1 MTHSFEAPSLA
12 ELRKTIIAVLPE
24 HAGSQLT
31 ILNAGW
37 DSVGVD
43 VDGEWI
49 FKFPR
54 HREAEERLRKEA
66 RILAMVRAHAELP
79 VPDLVLFEGRTLFSR
94 HRKLPGTFLETADY
108 LPLSDIQRDAIAEKM
123 AGLYAALHA
132 IPHAEARAAGA
143 LQIDK
148 WMLPD
153 EVAGCA
159 PHLPTHLFPHLAPT
173 LDAFTAE
180 LARQPYETIYGYFD
194 GHGWNMAFDKA
205 NGALNGVYDFADSG
219 FGPRH
224 QDLSYSN
231 WISRDLTER
240 IITRYE
246 RMTGLSIDR
255 DRVMLYSAMLRF
267 VEYAE
272 AAPDRDDVADRLA
285 AVETW
290 FAERS

>member
-1 MTHSFEAPSLA
+1 MTHPFATPSLA
-12 ELRKTIIAVLPE
+12 ELRETIVSVLPE
-24 HAGSQLT
+24 HSASTLT

-54 HREAEERLRKEA
+54 HPDAEARLRKEA

-79 VPDLVLFEGRTLFSR
+79 VPDLVLFESPTLFSR
-94 HRKLPGTFLETADY
+94 HRKLPGGFLETTDY
-108 LPLSDIQRDAIAEKM
+108 LPLTETQRDAIAEKM

-148 WMLPD
+148 WMIPAD
-153 EVAGCA
+153 VAPCA
-159 PHLPTHLFPHLAPT
+159 PHLPAHLRSHLAPT
-173 LDAFTAE
+173 LEAFTAE
-180 LARQPYETIYGYFD
+180 LARQPDDMIYGYFD
-194 GHGWNMAFDKA
+194 GHGWNMAFDRA
-205 NGALNGVYDFADSG
+205 TGTLNGVYDFADSG
-219 FGPRH
+219 FGARH

-231 WISRDLTER
+231 WISRDLTLR
-240 IITRYE
+240 IIGRYE
-246 RMTGLSIDR
+246 RLTGLAIDR

-267 VEYAE
+267 VEFAE

-285 AVETW
+285 AVESW
-290 FAERS
+290 FA

>member
-1 MTHSFEAPSLA
+1 MTHPFDTLSLA
-12 ELRKTIIAVLPE
+12 ELRETIVSVLPE
-24 HAGSQLT
+24 FAGSEIT

-54 HREAEERLRKEA
+54 HPEAEQRLRKEA

-79 VPDLVLFEGRTLFSR
+79 VPDLVLFEAPKLFSR
-94 HRKLPGTFLETADY
+94 HRKLPGTFLEPADY
-108 LPLSDIQRDAIAEKM
+108 LPLSEIQRDAIAEKM

-143 LQIDK
+143 VRVSE

-153 EVAGCA
+153 EVARSA
-159 PHLPTHLFPHLAPT
+159 PHLPPHLLPHLTPT
-173 LDAFTAE
+173 LEAYTAE
-180 LARQPYETIYGYFD
+180 LARQPGELIYGYFD

-205 NGALNGVYDFADSG
+205 TGVLNGVYDFADSG
-219 FGPRH
+219 FGARH

-231 WISRDLTER
+231 WISRDLTLR
-240 IITRYE
+240 IIDRYE
-246 RMTGLSIDR
+246 RITGLSIDR

-285 AVETW
+285 AIESW
-290 FAERS
+290 FAERT